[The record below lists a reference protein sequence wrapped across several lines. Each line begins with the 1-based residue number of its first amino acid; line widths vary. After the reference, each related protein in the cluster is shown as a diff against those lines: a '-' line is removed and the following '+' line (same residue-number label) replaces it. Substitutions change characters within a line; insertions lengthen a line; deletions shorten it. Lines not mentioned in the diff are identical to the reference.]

1 MNGIGGTS
9 INAALDQ
16 LKPLPRLA
24 EPIGLHERLARIA
37 QAQAFMREQGM
48 AALWLD
54 ASTSLTYF
62 TGLSFGRS
70 ERLHGAVLLQN
81 GPPLY
86 VSPAFEVEKLLTM
99 ISVEG
104 DIIQWDEHD
113 SPTEVVMNAL
123 RARGVSGRMGLDELT
138 PFFTSEGFRRAAGGF
153 ELVEG
158 AAVTGACRMHKTPQ
172 EIALM
177 QRAMNSTLVVHK
189 AAASILHEGITTTE
203 VQAFL
208 HEAHRRMGFTKL
220 LFDIVLFGAPTAYP
234 HGVPYPQTL
243 AKGDMVLIDVGGELD
258 GYLSDITRT
267 FIFGEATDRQRQIW
281 NLERAAQ
288 QAVFDSAKLGAPCS
302 TLDDAARQL
311 ITDAGFGPGYQVPG
325 LPHRAGHGIGLDIHE
340 PPYIVRGNSTPLA
353 PGMCFSNEPMICAYG
368 EFGVRL
374 EDHIYMTADGPRWFT
389 QPAHSI
395 EDPFGV
401 NV

>member
-9 INAALDQ
+9 INAALNQ

-24 EPIGLHERLARIA
+24 DPIGQPERLTRIA
-37 QAQAFMREQGM
+37 QAQYFMREQGM

-70 ERLHGAVLLQN
+70 ERLHGAVLLQS

-104 DIIQWDEHD
+104 EIIQWDEHD
-113 SPTEVVMNAL
+113 SPTQVVMNAL
-123 RARGVSGRMGLDELT
+123 RARGASGPMGLDELT
-138 PFFTSEGFRRAAGGF
+138 PFFTSEGFRRAADRF

-158 AAVTGACRMHKTPQ
+158 AAVTAACRMHKTPQ

-177 QRAMNSTLVVHK
+177 QRAMDSTLLVHK

-208 HEAHRRMGFTKL
+208 HEAHRRMGFSKL

-267 FIFGEATDRQRQIW
+267 FIFGDATARQKQIW
-281 NLERAAQ
+281 N
-288 QAVFDSAKLGAPCS
+288 
-302 TLDDAARQL
+302 
-311 ITDAGFGPGYQVPG
+311 
-325 LPHRAGHGIGLDIHE
+325 
-340 PPYIVRGNSTPLA
+340 
-353 PGMCFSNEPMICAYG
+353 
-368 EFGVRL
+368 
-374 EDHIYMTADGPRWFT
+374 
-389 QPAHSI
+389 
-395 EDPFGV
+395 
-401 NV
+401 